1 MGAGA
6 GNQEAGAKAVELLP
20 ELRGK
25 AGIPVPEAGNSVPE
39 GGGSNP
45 VVEGRAG
52 NPVPVGD
59 QEDVAAGGASDTAG
73 GVAIVTVLEG
83 GTCWTGT
90 AAGGPGELVENPT
103 EEAKRC
109 GVP

>member
-39 GGGSNP
+39 GGGSNLVP
-45 VVEGRAG
+45 AGRG
-52 NPVPVGD
+52 RNP
-59 QEDVAAGGASDTAG
+59 
-73 GVAIVTVLEG
+73 
-83 GTCWTGT
+83 
-90 AAGGPGELVENPT
+90 
-103 EEAKRC
+103 EEEK
-109 GVP
+109 